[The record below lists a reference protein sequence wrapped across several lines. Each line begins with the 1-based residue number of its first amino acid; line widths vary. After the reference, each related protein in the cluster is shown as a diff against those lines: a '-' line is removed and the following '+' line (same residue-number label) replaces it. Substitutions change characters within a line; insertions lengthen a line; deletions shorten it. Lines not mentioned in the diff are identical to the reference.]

1 MLLALLSMA
10 EYSEEQNRHGPCF
23 QGGYIIVKIGTHTH
37 NETRITA
44 NSGNYYKFSD
54 VMKSEGRARGLN
66 FTSSDQRSLSG
77 VAASELRRRKKKKSQ
92 PLKETCRGKHMQGP

>member
-37 NETRITA
+37 SETRITA

-54 VMKSEGRARGLN
+54 VMKSEGRARGLRLLPGTLGN
-66 FTSSDQRSLSG
+66 LPG
-77 VAASELRRRKKKKSQ
+77 CL
-92 PLKETCRGKHMQGP
+92 